1 MPAVTD
7 SQSVSTDRD
16 PVTGSS
22 ARSKLASQSPAS
34 NSAGDKTADSSATVV
49 TVALDAMS
57 GDLGADSSVKAAI
70 AAIQNSD
77 DVNII
82 LVGDESVLTP
92 LLKKNS
98 SDRLSVHHA
107 SEVVTMEESAAVA
120 MRSKKDSS
128 MRVAINLVHQ
138 GAAHA
143 CVSSGNTGALMGTAK
158 FVLKTLP
165 GVDRPAICTAIP
177 NVNGQVHM
185 LDLGA
190 NVDST
195 PEQLF
200 QFAVMGSALAS
211 VVDSICSPRVGLLN
225 IGSEDIKGNELVK
238 ETDKLLQQAN
248 VNYIGFVE
256 GDEVYLGDVDVVVTD
271 GFVGNVALKTSE
283 GVAKLITGF
292 LREEFTRSPLTKMMA
307 LAARPVLKRL
317 QKRIDP
323 RRYNGA
329 SLLGLRGLVIKSH
342 GSADA
347 LALEN
352 AINVAK
358 VEAQKDLVTT
368 INSATESIFNTAVT
382 IDSSVVE

>member
-1 MPAVTD
+1 VTSD
-7 SQSVSTDRD
+7 QT
-16 PVTGSS
+16 
-22 ARSKLASQSPAS
+22 LAEQSPA
-34 NSAGDKTADSSATVV
+34 NTPIDDQSSTV
-49 TVALDAMS
+49 TIALDAMS
-57 GDLGADSSVKAAI
+57 GDLGAATAVEAAR
-70 AAIQNSD
+70 AAVGSSD
-77 DVNII
+77 DVNVI
-82 LVGDESVLTP
+82 LVGDETVLSP
-92 LLKKNS
+92 LIAPHLNNTIP
-98 SDRLSVHHA
+98 DRISVHHA
-107 SEVVTMEESAAVA
+107 SEVVTMEESASVA

-128 MRVAINLVHQ
+128 MRVAVNLVKD
-138 GAAHA
+138 GVAHA

-177 NVNGQVHM
+177 NINGHVHM

-195 PEQLF
+195 AEQLY
-200 QFAVMGSALAS
+200 QFAVMGSALAG
-211 VVDSICSPRVGLLN
+211 VVDSNTAPRVGLLN

-238 ETDKLLQQAN
+238 ETDKLLQQADL
-248 VNYIGFVE
+248 NYVGFVE
-256 GDEVYLGDVDVVVTD
+256 GDEIYLGNADIVVTD
-271 GFVGNVALKTSE
+271 GFAGNVALKSSE

-292 LREEFTRSPLTKMMA
+292 LREEFTRSPLTKLMA
-307 LAARPVLKRL
+307 LVAKPVLGKL

-347 LALEN
+347 LAIEN

-358 VEAQKDLVTT
+358 VEAQKDLVAM
-368 INSATESIFNTAVT
+368 INRATENVFKKP
-382 IDSSVVE
+382 VEIQSKTKDGSTVG

>member
-1 MPAVTD
+1 MTHDPTGNRSPVGG
-7 SQSVSTDRD
+7 QS
-16 PVTGSS
+16 
-22 ARSKLASQSPAS
+22 
-34 NSAGDKTADSSATVV
+34 VV

-57 GDLGADSSVKAAI
+57 GDLGATAAVQ
-70 AAIQNSD
+70 AAQFAVQHHD
-77 DVNII
+77 DLNII
-82 LVGDESVLTP
+82 LVGDES
-92 LLKKNS
+92 LLS
-98 SDRLSVHHA
+98 SLLAKSRTDAARADRLSIHHA

-128 MRVAINLVHQ
+128 MRVAINLVHE
-138 GAAHA
+138 GVADA

-177 NVNGQVHM
+177 NINGQVQM

-195 PEQLF
+195 AEQLY
-200 QFAVMGSALAS
+200 QFAVMGSALS
-211 VVDSICSPRVGLLN
+211 GVVDSNPSPRVGLLN
-225 IGSEDIKGNELVK
+225 IGSEDIKGNELVR
-238 ETDKLLQQAN
+238 EADKLLQQAN
-248 VNYIGFVE
+248 LNYIGFVE

-292 LREEFTRSPLTKMMA
+292 LREEFTRSPVSKLMA
-307 LAARPVLKRL
+307 LCAKPVLKRL

-347 LALEN
+347 LSIEN

-358 VEAQKDLVTT
+358 VEAQKDLVAM
-368 INSATESIFNTAVT
+368 INGATENILKTAVQ
-382 IDSSVVE
+382 IE

>member
-1 MPAVTD
+1 VTD
-7 SQSVSTDRD
+7 SPSVSTDRNLVSQ
-16 PVTGSS
+16 PSASVNRATGNQANGNAS
-22 ARSKLASQSPAS
+22 A
-34 NSAGDKTADSSATVV
+34 V

-57 GDLGADSSVKAAI
+57 GDLGADSSVKAAL
-70 AAIQNSD
+70 AAIKNSD

-82 LVGDESVLTP
+82 LVGDEAVLTP

-98 SDRLSVHHA
+98 PDRLSIHHA

-211 VVDSICSPRVGLLN
+211 VVDSISSPRVGLLN

-248 VNYIGFVE
+248 LNYIGFVE
-256 GDEVYLGDVDVVVTD
+256 GDQVYLGEVDVVVTD

-292 LREEFTRSPLTKMMA
+292 LREEFTRSPLTKVMA
-307 LAARPVLKRL
+307 LVARPVLKRL

-368 INSATESIFNTAVT
+368 INSATETILNTSVT

>member
-1 MPAVTD
+1 MTNNPTA
-7 SQSVSTDRD
+7 STD
-16 PVTGSS
+16 PSPGTGG
-22 ARSKLASQSPAS
+22 AS
-34 NSAGDKTADSSATVV
+34 TV

-57 GDLGADSSVKAAI
+57 GDLGAETSVQAALAAI
-70 AAIQNSD
+70 RNSD
-77 DVNII
+77 DVNVI
-82 LVGDESVLTP
+82 LVGDEAVLTP
-92 LLKKNS
+92 LIKKDTR
-98 SDRLSVHHA
+98 DRLTVHHA
-107 SEVVTMEESAAVA
+107 SEIVTMEESAAVA

-128 MRVAINLVHQ
+128 MRVAINLVHE
-138 GAAHA
+138 GVADA
-143 CVSSGNTGALMGTAK
+143 CVSCGNTGALMGTAR

-177 NVNGQVHM
+177 NVNGHVHM

-200 QFAVMGSALAS
+200 QFAVMGSALAG
-211 VVDSICSPRVGLLN
+211 VFDSISSPRVGLLN

-248 VNYIGFVE
+248 LNYIGFVE
-256 GDEVYLGDVDVVVTD
+256 GNETYLGDVDVVVTD

-292 LREEFTRSPLTKMMA
+292 LREEFTRSPLTKVMA
-307 LAARPVLKRL
+307 LAAKPVLKRL

-347 LALEN
+347 LAIEN
-352 AINVAK
+352 AITVAK
-358 VEAQKDLVTT
+358 VEAQKDLVTM
-368 INSATESIFNTAVT
+368 INRATENILSTSIQV
-382 IDSSVVE
+382 DSSIVK

>member
-1 MPAVTD
+1 VTVD
-7 SQSVSTDRD
+7 PSVSDRS
-16 PVTGSS
+16 PVIGSS
-22 ARSKLASQSPAS
+22 SI
-34 NSAGDKTADSSATVV
+34 GKTATVEPTTVKPTSGNGSAV

-57 GDLGADSSVKAAI
+57 GDLGADTLVQAAI
-70 AAIQNSD
+70 ASVQNSD
-77 DVNII
+77 DVNVI

-92 LLKKNS
+92 LIKKAPP
-98 SDRLSVHHA
+98 DRLSVHHA
-107 SEVVTMEESAAVA
+107 SEVVTMEETAAVA

-143 CVSSGNTGALMGTAK
+143 CVSSGNTGALMGTAR

-211 VVDSICSPRVGLLN
+211 VVDSTGSPRVGLLN

-248 VNYIGFVE
+248 LNYIGFVE
-256 GDEVYLGDVDVVVTD
+256 GDEVYLGEVDVVVTD

-292 LREEFTRSPLTKMMA
+292 MRQEFTRTPLSKVMA
-307 LAARPVLKRL
+307 LVAKPVLKRL

-368 INSATESIFNTAVT
+368 INRATESILNTSVQ
-382 IDSSVVE
+382 SKSRVVVE

>member
-1 MPAVTD
+1 MT
-7 SQSVSTDRD
+7 SVPT
-16 PVTGSS
+16 
-22 ARSKLASQSPAS
+22 ALADNIEIVGQTS
-34 NSAGDKTADSSATVV
+34 VI

-57 GDLGADSSVKAAI
+57 GDLGAATSVQAAKS
-70 AAIQNSD
+70 AVEHYD
-77 DVNII
+77 DLSVI
-82 LVGDESVLTP
+82 LVGDEAVLTP
-92 LLKKNS
+92 QLSNAL

-128 MRVAINLVHQ
+128 MRVAINLVSE
-138 GAAHA
+138 GTAHA

-177 NVNGQVHM
+177 NVHGLVHM

-195 PEQLF
+195 AEQLY

-211 VVDSICSPRVGLLN
+211 VVDSNNAPRVGLLN

-248 VNYIGFVE
+248 LNYIGFVE
-256 GDEVYLGDVDVVVTD
+256 GDQVYLGEVDVVVTD

-292 LREEFTRSPLTKMMA
+292 LRDEFTKSPLTKLMA

-323 RRYNGA
+323 RHYNGA

-342 GSADA
+342 GSSDA
-347 LALEN
+347 LAVEN
-352 AINVAK
+352 AINVARI
-358 VEAQKDLVTT
+358 EAQKDLVAT
-368 INSATESIFNTAVT
+368 INAATENILKTTVQ
-382 IDSSVVE
+382 ID